1 MAIGRRLAV
10 GLAWMFA
17 GNWTE
22 QATNF
27 VVFVVLA
34 RLLGAEAF
42 GLAAMAT
49 VSILFAEYLVR
60 ETITETII
68 QLENVEDG
76 HLDALFYLLGLLSL
90 GIVVLLIALADRIA
104 GAFSEPRVA
113 GYLVWATPSV
123 LFLGFS
129 GVPVACLR
137 RKLEFRALAV
147 RATLGVLAGG
157 VVGISM
163 ATMDLGAW
171 SLIAQ
176 RVTQVSVIS
185 ALAWVAHPWRPGLR
199 ARRRHFH
206 DVLSFSARM
215 VGLRAAE
222 VVSRNVPTVAIGS
235 YLGPLALGQFT
246 LAWRLVEILSLLL
259 TTPIRYVAQPA
270 FAHLHRRRQ
279 HAGELLQNVMKL
291 SSLVTFISFLGV
303 AAVSAPA
310 IRYIFGDAWL
320 AAVPVL
326 QILCLL
332 GIYLSIESMQEAF
345 CIALGRAGWLVLL
358 ASLEAALCIGAMVH
372 LVQPGL
378 IAVTVTFTA
387 VFLTVW
393 PLRLLLVTKV
403 AGIRMR
409 DYLGV
414 FVLPLALA
422 VATAAAVETW
432 QRLSAQRMST
442 LSLLLSSILIGV
454 VVYIPGVWLTMRR
467 RIQDLISSL
476 RSMRET
482 VADGADNR

>member
-1 MAIGRRLAV
+1 MRLRY
-10 GLAWMFA
+10 G
-17 GNWTE
+17 T
-22 QATNF
+22 
-27 VVFVVLA
+27 
-34 RLLGAEAF
+34 
-42 GLAAMAT
+42 
-49 VSILFAEYLVR
+49 
-60 ETITETII
+60 
-68 QLENVEDG
+68 
-76 HLDALFYLLGLLSL
+76 
-90 GIVVLLIALADRIA
+90 
-104 GAFSEPRVA
+104 FS
-113 GYLVWATPSV
+113 
-123 LFLGFS
+123 
-129 GVPVACLR
+129 
-137 RKLEFRALAV
+137 
-147 RATLGVLAGG
+147 
-157 VVGISM
+157 
-163 ATMDLGAW
+163 
-171 SLIAQ
+171 
-176 RVTQVSVIS
+176 
-185 ALAWVAHPWRPGLR
+185 
-199 ARRRHFH
+199 
-206 DVLSFSARM
+206 
-215 VGLRAAE
+215 
-222 VVSRNVPTVAIGS
+222 
-235 YLGPLALGQFT
+235 
-246 LAWRLVEILSLLL
+246 
-259 TTPIRYVAQPA
+259 
-270 FAHLHRRRQ
+270 
-279 HAGELLQNVMKL
+279 
-291 SSLVTFISFLGV
+291 
-303 AAVSAPA
+303 
-310 IRYIFGDAWL
+310 GDAWL